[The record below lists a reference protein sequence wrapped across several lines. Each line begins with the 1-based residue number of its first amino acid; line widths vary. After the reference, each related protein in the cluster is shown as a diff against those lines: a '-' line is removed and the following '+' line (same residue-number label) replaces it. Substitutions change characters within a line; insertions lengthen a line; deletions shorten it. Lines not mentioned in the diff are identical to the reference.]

1 MRFCFIKNKIPA
13 KILRYYKDELY
24 NFVITNEP
32 TSTIKVGNIEDE
44 RIKDEELVMAIG
56 KVQEVAFDGLRGFS
70 ANEWYRDIIMND
82 KRFKVDD
89 ILEQIALKLQ
99 KENSNRLPLNKY
111 LSESIKRYE
120 ELEKIALGNDFD
132 NIISKS
138 IKNSRHRVKYNSV
151 NEIWKEHG
159 NNWLYALDKIA
170 HLDEEKINV
179 EDLEK
184 ILIEIFKKD
193 NNVLE
198 SNDNSLKSNL
208 RRAIRIYDYLKYG
221 KKIKELSIT

>member
-1 MRFCFIKNKIPA
+1 MDTSDKFKI
-13 KILRYYKDELY
+13 
-24 NFVITNEP
+24 
-32 TSTIKVGNIEDE
+32 
-44 RIKDEELVMAIG
+44 
-56 KVQEVAFDGLRGFS
+56 
-70 ANEWYRDIIMND
+70 NEWYRDIIMND

-159 NNWLYALDKIA
+159 SNWLYALDKIA

-184 ILIEIFKKD
+184 ILIEIFMYLRK
-193 NNVLE
+193 N
-198 SNDNSLKSNL
+198 LKIGPSY
-208 RRAIRIYDYLKYG
+208 I
-221 KKIKELSIT
+221 